1 MKKIAHTSWIIL
13 YDFLAALL
21 AWNLFYY
28 TRKFLLD
35 EEPTGISLFPVGNG
49 LLVGVF
55 WLMLYTM
62 AGFYLDV
69 YRKSR
74 TKELSSLF
82 LISIAGSLVVFLTA
96 LIDDE
101 GVDTYHE
108 YYKTLSAYFC
118 IHFFIAALIKITEL
132 SYIKRL
138 IRLKKISFN
147 TLIVGSNIKA
157 LEIYKDLKKINS
169 SMGLEFIGYVHVFDK
184 TKNLLGRNLK
194 HFGDINNIPR
204 VIEKHN
210 IERVIVALEP
220 SEHRRIQKILNI
232 LAEFNV
238 NVSIIPDLY
247 QILIGSVKVNHLLG
261 VPLIEV
267 KQNLMPVWQQV
278 FKRSFDITFS
288 SFVLLLGAPLFAFA
302 AIMTKLS
309 SPGPVFYAQIRIGKN
324 GKPFLIY
331 KFRSMYTDAEKMGP
345 KLSSDDDPRITK
357 WGKVMRKTRLDE
369 IPQFYNVLKGDMSVV
384 GPRPER
390 KYYIDKIVQKAP
402 HYRHLLK
409 VRPGITSLGQVKYG
423 YAENVQEMVRRMKY
437 DILYIEN
444 MSIGMDLRII
454 LFTILIV
461 FQGRGK

>member
-1 MKKIAHTSWIIL
+1 MKKSTHKSWIIF
-13 YDFLAALL
+13 YDFLSALL
-21 AWNLFYY
+21 SWNLFYY

-35 EEPTGISLFPVGNG
+35 EEPSGLSLFPIGNG
-49 LLVGVF
+49 FLVAVF
-55 WLMLYTM
+55 WLVLYTM
-62 AGFYLDV
+62 AGFYVDI

-74 TKELSSLF
+74 TKELSTLF
-82 LISIAGSLVVFLTA
+82 MICVAGSFVVFFAA

-108 YYKTLSAYFC
+108 YYKTLSAYFG
-118 IHFFIAALIKITEL
+118 IHFFISAVFKLSVL

-138 IRLKKISFN
+138 IRQRKIVFN
-147 TLIVGSNIKA
+147 TLIIGSNIKA
-157 LEIYKDLKKINS
+157 LEIYKDLKKINR
-169 SMGLEFIGYVHVFDK
+169 SMGLEFVGYVHVFDK

-194 HFGDINNIPR
+194 HYGDINNIPR

-210 IERVIVALEP
+210 IEKVIVALEP

-232 LAEFNV
+232 LSEFQV
-238 NVSIIPDLY
+238 NISIIPDLY

-267 KQNLMPVWQQV
+267 KQNLMPVWQQII
-278 FKRSFDITFS
+278 KRVFDIVFS
-288 SFVLLLGAPLFAFA
+288 LFILIIGSPLFLFA

-309 SPGPVFYAQIRIGKN
+309 SDGPVFYAQIRIGKN

-345 KLSSDDDPRITK
+345 KLSSDFDPRITK
-357 WGKVMRKTRLDE
+357 WGRIMRKTRLDE

-390 KYYIDKIVQKAP
+390 KFYIDKIVQKAP

-423 YAENVQEMVRRMKY
+423 YAESVQEMVRRMKY